1 MQKENRNNRVHTGE
15 QSGKTDFLIERLL
28 PVGKENA
35 ITTQDLVKL
44 SGCGSAR
51 ELQQRIAYE
60 REQGAII
67 CSGSGRGYWRPKDR
81 QEIQEFVH
89 TMNARA
95 LNTLKAVKSAKRALK
110 VPEEHYFERRTMK
123 QIGERMG
130 CSGAKAGDIER
141 KALRKLR
148 LPHVNRKYKEYH
160 EQYLTPYPIM
170 HIGIDSFQRTG
181 YSEVERAVLG
191 W

>member
-110 VPEEHYFERRTMK
+110 VPEGQQSMNGGNEPLLMPDISECITGMIKYRKKCGRLMFTRLELRPRMYF
-123 QIGERMG
+123 
-130 CSGAKAGDIER
+130 
-141 KALRKLR
+141 L
-148 LPHVNRKYKEYH
+148 
-160 EQYLTPYPIM
+160 
-170 HIGIDSFQRTG
+170 
-181 YSEVERAVLG
+181 
-191 W
+191 

>member
-1 MQKENRNNRVHTGE
+1 MDQRENFSNVLPMNGSSLDSVVSQDNDKIVLRDLIASDQNLEEDAIKKRDREMMQEELNYIIDNLPDEQRRV
-15 QSGKTDFLIERLL
+15 
-28 PVGKENA
+28 
-35 ITTQDLVKL
+35 
-44 SGCGSAR
+44 
-51 ELQQRIAYE
+51 
-60 REQGAII
+60 
-67 CSGSGRGYWRPKDR
+67 
-81 QEIQEFVH
+81 IQ
-89 TMNARA
+89 
-95 LNTLKAVKSAKRALK
+95 
-110 VPEEHYFERRTMK
+110 EHYFERRTMK

>member
-1 MQKENRNNRVHTGE
+1 MLACRAFLGVSEEELMDIRESANKANVSSLDSVVSQDNDKIVLRDLIASDQNLEEDAIKKRDREMMQEELNYIIDNLPDEQRRV
-15 QSGKTDFLIERLL
+15 
-28 PVGKENA
+28 
-35 ITTQDLVKL
+35 
-44 SGCGSAR
+44 
-51 ELQQRIAYE
+51 
-60 REQGAII
+60 
-67 CSGSGRGYWRPKDR
+67 
-81 QEIQEFVH
+81 IQ
-89 TMNARA
+89 
-95 LNTLKAVKSAKRALK
+95 
-110 VPEEHYFERRTMK
+110 EHYFERRTMK